1 MRRPNFTKLGQDIE
15 PSSLLAKF
23 VPDLPYCSICKRGR
37 IKGECS
43 NIEAKFR
50 TLTPSPTPHPL
61 QKLPDGRASCLG
73 KNKAP
78 PTTEPLMGR
87 LYGAAES
94 QAKVKK
100 RHKENSLTILKA
112 FRLTSYDLVIIIRI
126 ICHNYAR
133 TIAYRRWWQLWSAS
147 DLYIG

>member
-1 MRRPNFTKLGQDIE
+1 
-15 PSSLLAKF
+15 
-23 VPDLPYCSICKRGR
+23 
-37 IKGECS
+37 
-43 NIEAKFR
+43 
-50 TLTPSPTPHPL
+50 
-61 QKLPDGRASCLG
+61 
-73 KNKAP
+73 
-78 PTTEPLMGR
+78 MGR